1 MKSLN
6 KGQKKLLY
14 DAMIGVGGI
23 GSGSFFL
30 LNGDHT
36 LGREESRSG
45 HFLDKN
51 DYCKLHIIAHY
62 VKALLSPGFQVLPV
76 GKVGDDDIGKKLV
89 AEMEE
94 AGLLMDYVAT
104 DKTKH
109 TLYSFCFLY
118 PDKSGG
124 NMTTDDSACSSV
136 DSDFVS
142 KTEKEFIKYNGRGI
156 ALAVPEVPLEAR
168 AKLLDLAT
176 KYGAFRVAS
185 FNSEEMSG
193 IIESGI
199 LDKVDLLCI
208 NLDEAASGIKTT
220 ITDFEPEQIVER
232 AVKIFTNI
240 NPKLSLSVTHGKDG
254 SYVWDGMEISYLPA
268 IKVEVVST
276 AGAGDAFTSGL
287 IAGIAAGFPLKEA
300 QQLASLAG
308 SCSVTSPHTI
318 HKELDRAELCKTANK
333 SNYSFSK
340 NILKLLEEKQ

>member
-1 MKSLN
+1 MNSLN
-6 KGQKKLLY
+6 TEQKKLSY

-62 VKALLSPGFQVLPV
+62 VKALLGTGFQVLPI
-76 GKVGDDDIGKKLV
+76 GKVGNDDIGKKLLT
-89 AEMEE
+89 EMAE
-94 AGLLMDYVAT
+94 AGLSLDYVET
-104 DKTKH
+104 DREKH
-109 TLYSFCFLY
+109 TLYSICFIY

-136 DSDFVS
+136 DAEFVS
-142 KTEKEFIKYNGRGI
+142 MAEEEFKKYKGRGI
-156 ALAVPEVPLEAR
+156 ALSVPEVPLEAR
-168 AKLLDLAT
+168 IQLLELAT
-176 KYGAFRVAS
+176 KYGFFRVAS

-199 LDKVDLLCI
+199 LKKVDILCI
-208 NLDEAASGIKTT
+208 NLDEAASGIK
-220 ITDFEPEQIVER
+220 ININDFEPKQIVDKV
-232 AVKIFTNI
+232 VKIFTNI
-240 NPKLSLSVTHGKDG
+240 NPGLYLSVTHGKDG
-254 SYVWDGMEISYLPA
+254 SYVWDGKEISYLPA
-268 IKVEVVST
+268 IKVDVVST
-276 AGAGDAFTSGL
+276 AGAGDAFTSGI
-287 IAGIAAGFPLKEA
+287 IAGIVAGYTLKEA

-318 HKELDRAELCKTANK
+318 HKELDRLELCKTANK

>member
-1 MKSLN
+1 MNSLN
-6 KGQKKLLY
+6 TGKNKFSY

-30 LNGDHT
+30 LNGEHT

-62 VKALLSPGFQVLPV
+62 VKALLGPAFQVFPI
-76 GKVGDDDIGKKLV
+76 GKVGEDDIGKKML

-94 AGLLMDYVAT
+94 AGILLDYVET
-104 DKTKH
+104 DRVKH

-136 DSDFVS
+136 DGEFVS
-142 KTEKEFIKYNGRGI
+142 RAEKEFKKYNGRGI

-168 AKLLDLAT
+168 MKLLELAT
-176 KYGAFRVAS
+176 KYRLFRVAS

-193 IIESGI
+193 VIEAGV
-199 LDKVDLLCI
+199 LEKVDLLCI
-208 NLDEAASGIKTT
+208 NLDEAASGIK
-220 ITDFEPEQIVER
+220 ININDFKPDQIVDR
-232 AVKIFTNI
+232 AVKAFTNI
-240 NPKLSLSVTHGKDG
+240 NPGLHLSITHGKDG
-254 SYVWDGMEISYLPA
+254 SYVWDGTEISYLPA
-268 IKVEVVST
+268 IKVDVVST

-287 IAGIAAGFPLKEA
+287 IAGIVAGYSLKEV

-318 HKELDRAELCKTANK
+318 HKEMDRLELCKTANK